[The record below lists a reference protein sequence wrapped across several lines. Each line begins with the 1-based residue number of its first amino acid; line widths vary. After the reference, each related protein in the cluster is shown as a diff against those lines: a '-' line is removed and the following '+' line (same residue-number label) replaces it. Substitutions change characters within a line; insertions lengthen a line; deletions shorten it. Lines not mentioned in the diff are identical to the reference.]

1 MFTIADLLKLP
12 DIQGIR
18 LLAGAGGVENEISRT
33 NIMDNPDTF
42 DWLIS
47 GELLLSTGYIFRED
61 EELQRR
67 LIHRVAEIGCAG
79 MAIKTNRYLSAVPP
93 CMIQEAERLGFP
105 LLELPYG
112 HSLSTI
118 SEIVSKQIYQPRED
132 RFAQTMAIQRQ
143 LTMASL
149 KPGSLQEIAR
159 IAVGCMND
167 PILILDSNWRL
178 LAL

>member
-1 MFTIADLLKLP
+1 MAYHSITEGKGKEMFTIADLLKLP

-67 LIHRVAEIGCAG
+67 LIHRVA
-79 MAIKTNRYLSAVPP
+79 
-93 CMIQEAERLGFP
+93 
-105 LLELPYG
+105 
-112 HSLSTI
+112 
-118 SEIVSKQIYQPRED
+118 QPID
-132 RFAQTMAIQRQ
+132 RK
-143 LTMASL
+143 S
-149 KPGSLQEIAR
+149 
-159 IAVGCMND
+159 VV
-167 PILILDSNWRL
+167 
-178 LAL
+178 

>member
-79 MAIKTNRYLSAVPP
+79 MAIKPPRYLSAVPP
-93 CMIQEAERLGFP
+93 CMIRRRSGWASRCWNCP
-105 LLELPYG
+105 TATP
-112 HSLSTI
+112 SPPSARSSANRST
-118 SEIVSKQIYQPRED
+118 SPGRTGSPRPWP
-132 RFAQTMAIQRQ
+132 
-143 LTMASL
+143 SS
-149 KPGSLQEIAR
+149 GS
-159 IAVGCMND
+159 
-167 PILILDSNWRL
+167 
-178 LAL
+178 